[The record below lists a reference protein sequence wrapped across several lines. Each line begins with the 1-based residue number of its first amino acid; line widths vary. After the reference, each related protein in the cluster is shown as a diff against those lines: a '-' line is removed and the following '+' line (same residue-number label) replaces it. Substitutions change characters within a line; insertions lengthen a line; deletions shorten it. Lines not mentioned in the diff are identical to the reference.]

1 MKIYAL
7 GEQLIES
14 TMEEILES
22 SRQAVFIVSP
32 NECKQVLEQIGIG
45 YEGDISLEDAY
56 FCKVETQQ
64 DCLYGTFAIPRLLDV
79 LGSRYR
85 IMFFIY
91 SRYIVFSER
100 DGFAE
105 RLIQRI
111 CRKKVQ
117 QGQTKE
123 KFLYN
128 FISEFMSKDSSI
140 LERFERE
147 IMEMEDEIA
156 NDRMQNYQ
164 NHMMS
169 VRKQLLILRGYYD
182 QMREMGKA
190 FEENENRFFAKKHLK
205 YFGTISDRAER
216 LIGKTIHLIDYAQQ
230 VRDAYKAQVDEE
242 QNRNMQVLTIISTIF
257 LPLTLITS
265 WYGMNFKDMPELEH
279 GYPFIIG
286 LSISV
291 IILCIIIFKK
301 KKIL

>member
-1 MKIYAL
+1 MKIYVL
-7 GEQLIES
+7 GEQLIEA
-14 TMEEILES
+14 TLEEVLES
-22 SRQAVFIVSP
+22 GKQAVFITRP
-32 NECKQVLEQIGIG
+32 EECKRVLERIGIA

-85 IMFFIY
+85 MMFFIN
-91 SRYIVFSER
+91 SKYIVFSER

-111 CRKKVQ
+111 CRKKVH

-128 FISEFMSKDSSI
+128 FMSEFMSKDNSI

-147 IMEMEDEIA
+147 IMDMEDEVA
-156 NDRMQNYQ
+156 NDRMQTYQ
-164 NHMMS
+164 NHMIA

-182 QMREMGKA
+182 QMQEMGKA

-216 LIGKTIHLIDYAQQ
+216 LIGKTIHLLDYAQQ
-230 VRDAYKAQVDEE
+230 VRDAYQSQVDAE

-265 WYGMNFKDMPELEH
+265 WYGMNFKDMPELEN
-279 GYPFIIG
+279 GYPFIII

>member
-1 MKIYAL
+1 MYW
-7 GEQLIES
+7 E
-14 TMEEILES
+14 
-22 SRQAVFIVSP
+22 AVIVLCFLF
-32 NECKQVLEQIGIG
+32 N
-45 YEGDISLEDAY
+45 
-56 FCKVETQQ
+56 
-64 DCLYGTFAIPRLLDV
+64 
-79 LGSRYR
+79 
-85 IMFFIY
+85 

-190 FEENENRFFAKKHLK
+190 FEENENRFFC
-205 YFGTISDRAER
+205 E
-216 LIGKTIHLIDYAQQ
+216 KTF
-230 VRDAYKAQVDEE
+230 E
-242 QNRNMQVLTIISTIF
+242 IF
-257 LPLTLITS
+257 
-265 WYGMNFKDMPELEH
+265 WNN
-279 GYPFIIG
+279 
-286 LSISV
+286 
-291 IILCIIIFKK
+291 
-301 KKIL
+301 